1 MVTIPSAYLSA
12 LHRIHPWVYFFFLS
26 LSKHRFSIIALKF
39 YPPDNIAIMYKC
51 LSTLFIFLHDIC
63 TLCSFR
69 VCLFENMYSNCIV
82 PIMYHF
88 LSVIELFFFS
98 HYITIAFMAI
108 FFFQLSLLFL
118 CCRCSVYRYFFKCIE
133 YLLVI

>member
-1 MVTIPSAYLSA
+1 MGV
-12 LHRIHPWVYFFFLS
+12 FFFLS

-39 YPPDNIAIMYKC
+39 YQPDNIAIMYKC

-88 LSVIELFFFS
+88 LYVIELFVFFS
-98 HYITIAFMAI
+98 LHHYRFHGNI
-108 FFFQLSLLFL
+108 FLSIVTVISVLSL
-118 CCRCSVYRYFFKCIE
+118 
-133 YLLVI
+133 